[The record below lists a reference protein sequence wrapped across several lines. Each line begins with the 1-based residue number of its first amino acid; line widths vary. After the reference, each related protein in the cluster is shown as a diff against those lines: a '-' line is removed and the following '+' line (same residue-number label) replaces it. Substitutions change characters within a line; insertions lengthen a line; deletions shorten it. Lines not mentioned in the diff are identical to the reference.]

1 MHADE
6 ALGIGRRL
14 REPRDRDRRSVR
26 CQHRLMPQ
34 HLADGL
40 EDRSLDLLALGRR
53 FDHEPTGRHADD
65 AVDRLDPFERGV
77 ACLGVDLFLRSE
89 EHTSELQSLM
99 RISYAVFCLKKKRMN
114 INTTTET

>member
-1 MHADE
+1 
-6 ALGIGRRL
+6 
-14 REPRDRDRRSVR
+14 
-26 CQHRLMPQ
+26 MPQ

-77 ACLGVDLFLRSE
+77 ACLGVDLFLLDQPAELFAIPALPASARSLE
-89 EHTSELQSLM
+89 TSVRSTRYPACADNCAMPAPKIGRASCWERGCQ
-99 RISYAVFCLKKKRMN
+99 YV
-114 INTTTET
+114 